1 MEKIQQ
7 ILEDLTDEEMKHF
20 RYLLGDHR
28 IPAGKLENANAWKV
42 AELLKKFYHDKK
54 KALNVV
60 VDILGTIPRMDLVER
75 LIGKEDLDELD
86 GFRKQ
91 SVGYLC
97 HQERALSGASP
108 DHDQD
113 SELKQPINKR
123 NVKANVR
130 KNKVKDYGRDG
141 KLRYPSISQM
151 YLGFT
156 ISVLGAASAI
166 LTPHSRFAQAR
177 IPWWSGVLFCV
188 IGMIPLLPLRISEK
202 FKLRIVL
209 VSNIIGL
216 LITLASIGLSIWN
229 GIEQTS
235 DIKVA
240 SDKGLTDVGCGNN
253 LGDYFPQ
260 PTRPISSS
268 GGTSYIF
275 HRSWRLACP
284 VIIG

>member
-1 MEKIQQ
+1 MNEEVMEKVQQ

-28 IPAGKLENANAWKV
+28 IPAGKLENANSWKV
-42 AELLKKFYHDKK
+42 AELLKKFYRDKK

-60 VDILGTIPRMDLVER
+60 VNILRTIPRMDLVER

-86 GFRKQ
+86 GCRKQ
-91 SVGYLC
+91 SMDYLC
-97 HQERALSGASP
+97 HQKQALSGASP

-113 SELKQPINKR
+113 SELKQPINKG
-123 NVKANVR
+123 NVEANVC
-130 KNKVKDYGRDG
+130 KNKAKNYGRNG

-166 LTPHSRFAQAR
+166 LTPQSPFAQTR
-177 IPWWSGVLFCV
+177 IPWWTGILFCV
-188 IGMIPLLPLRISEK
+188 IGMIPLVPLRKSEK

-216 LITLASIGLSIWN
+216 LIALASIGLSIWN
-229 GIEQTS
+229 GIEQTR
-235 DIKVA
+235 DIKTCMA
-240 SDKGLTDVGCGNN
+240 SYHWIIIFFAAFQVSLSGWNIGLTSFWLEKEFNN
-253 LGDYFPQ
+253 
-260 PTRPISSS
+260 
-268 GGTSYIF
+268 
-275 HRSWRLACP
+275 
-284 VIIG
+284 